1 MGLPTPLARVL
12 DAVQGAAPPRVHQA
26 PAVRWL
32 SVPQLVRTAVDVL
45 QASSFAKYAD
55 KRETMA
61 TSPREFYRLPAADEE
76 PRDAVFVDYVADTGD
91 GFNATFATAR
101 VLSGTADG
109 ALAPDPEFATRGAQA
124 DLLVFGGDEVYPVAS
139 ALQYEQRLNEVL
151 RTAAILDKVVD
162 PPPVMALPG
171 NHDWYDGLASFR
183 RNFCESWVQRD
194 APRGE
199 DAHRGARRPTC
210 ATTSAAGARSS
221 PAATSR
227 CSCRRAGGCGPSTA
241 SSTPRSTPS
250 SCPTSATPARTSA
263 TPRSSSARPTP
274 SWLEAE
280 RAGTETYSAE
290 ADSPLYT
297 LLWFIDRVLG
307 PRRAPPD
314 PARPDRRPAPL
325 RPLHLHRA
333 DPAAR
338 HGARRPTSPSAPELV
353 TCGGGGAFLAS
364 THHLPRTPLD
374 RAAAVAERLRRDRRG
389 SSAPPPTP
397 ASRRP
402 GRSAAPG
409 SSPRRGATGL
419 RSRR

>member
-109 ALAPDPEFATRGAQA
+109 TLAPDPEFATRGAQA

-162 PPPVMALPG
+162 LPPVMALPG

-194 APRGE
+194 APPGE
-199 DAHRGARRPTC
+199 ELIAVPPSRPARRRRRLGRVPVPQLLRGAAVAAVVAVGGRQPARRADRRRAALLLPRRP
-210 ATTSAAGARSS
+210 
-221 PAATSR
+221 PAP
-227 CSCRRAGGCGPSTA
+227 RRREGHPLHGDAQLAGGRARGHGDLLRRGRQPA
-241 SSTPRSTPS
+241 LHPPVVHRPR
-250 SCPTSATPARTSA
+250 ARA
-263 TPRSSSARPTP
+263 
-274 SWLEAE
+274 
-280 RAGTETYSAE
+280 
-290 ADSPLYT
+290 
-297 LLWFIDRVLG
+297 
-307 PRRAPPD
+307 RRAPPD
-314 PARPDRRPAPL
+314 PARAHRRPAPL

-333 DPAAR
+333 RPR
-338 HGARRPTSPSAPELV
+338 RPTRRRRPTSPSAP
-353 TCGGGGAFLAS
+353 S
-364 THHLPRTPLD
+364 W
-374 RAAAVAERLRRDRRG
+374 
-389 SSAPPPTP
+389 
-397 ASRRP
+397 
-402 GRSAAPG
+402 
-409 SSPRRGATGL
+409 
-419 RSRR
+419 